1 MQYGHVSNVP
11 QKLFSEVAA
20 NVSQSASVH
29 ARGSTL
35 SEVVDIEN
43 AVSGSFQ
50 NVALFLLNPNFLRI
64 EKVNCGKWLLNHVYR
79 MDAEDSNVSKYA
91 IKRKD
96 IMHIILKL
104 SFVVN

>member
-20 NVSQSASVH
+20 NVSQSESVQ

-43 AVSGSFQ
+43 TVFGSFQ
-50 NVALFLLNPNFLRI
+50 NVTLFFLNPNFLRI
-64 EKVNCGKWLLNHVYR
+64 ENTNCGKWLLNHVYR
-79 MDAEDSNVSKYA
+79 MDVDASKV
-91 IKRKD
+91 IK
-96 IMHIILKL
+96 
-104 SFVVN
+104 